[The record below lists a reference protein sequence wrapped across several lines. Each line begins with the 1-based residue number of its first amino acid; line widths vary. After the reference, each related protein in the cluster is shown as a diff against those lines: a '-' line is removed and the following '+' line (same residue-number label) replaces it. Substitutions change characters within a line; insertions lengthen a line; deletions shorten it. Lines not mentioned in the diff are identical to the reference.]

1 MMGRKRYKYNVDL
14 VVEGLDVEDL
24 DSLLKAY
31 EDLKYFQDAVV
42 EKMSVIKN
50 NIIKQLSVKGWKHY
64 KESSRG
70 VSVTRLSKKRESVNK
85 KTLKMILN
93 NEQYTQVVKK
103 ESYTDLEIVTR
114 KDRQRL
120 DEYGDRKS

>member
-64 KESSRG
+64 KEPSRG

-120 DEYGDRKS
+120 DEYGYRKS